1 MDELTKLI
9 QEKRKLRPASIKT
22 YTSNIVKLHEKMG
35 KGRDVKN
42 LDFLKDYDAVIETI
56 KDFKLSSR
64 KTALASIV
72 VGLSA
77 YDDKYKNVLDKYRD
91 DMYSDASEYKK
102 VIEEQNKTQKE
113 DKNWV
118 SIKKLK
124 QVLARTKKDLMG
136 RGVFSKD
143 ELNKKEMDMLQQWV
157 AGMIYIGD
165 DKNPPLRNDITPM
178 SVISNADYRKLSEE
192 DLKKNYL
199 VNQSRN
205 KKFFSLGEYKTAGK
219 YGLKKIDLGS
229 KLNSVMNIW
238 LKYNKT
244 GHLIYNNKGEAM
256 SPNGLTKLL
265 NKTFES
271 TGKKISSTLLRHIY
285 ITEKFPP
292 TDTLKEKQEVADKMG
307 HSTSQQ
313 ELYKKKE

>member
-1 MDELTKLI
+1 MDQLTKLI

-22 YTSNIVKLHEKMG
+22 YISNIVKLHEKMG
-35 KGRDVKN
+35 KGRDVKS
-42 LDFLKDYDAVIETI
+42 LDFLKDYDAVMDTI

-77 YDDKYKNVLDKYRD
+77 YDDKYSTVLDKYRD
-91 DMYSDASEYKK
+91 DMYNDATEYRK
-102 VIEEQNKTQKE
+102 VIEEQNKTPKE

-124 QVLARTKKDLMG
+124 QVLTRTKKDLTG

-178 SVISNADYRKLSEE
+178 SVISNTDYRKLSEDE
-192 DLKKNYL
+192 LKKNYL
-199 VNQSRN
+199 VVQSRN

-219 YGLKKIDLGS
+219 YGLKKIELGS

-244 GHLIYNNKGEAM
+244 PYLIYNNKGEAM

-292 TDTLKEKQEVADKMG
+292 TDTLKEKQRVASAMG
-307 HSTSQQ
+307 HSVGQQ

>member
-1 MDELTKLI
+1 MDELTNLI
-9 QEKRKLRPASIKT
+9 REKRKLRPASIKT
-22 YTSNIVKLHEKMG
+22 YISNIIKLHEKMG

-42 LDFLKDYDAVIETI
+42 LDFLKDYDAVMDTI

-77 YDDKYKNVLDKYRD
+77 YDDKYEDVLKKYRD
-91 DMYSDASEYKK
+91 DMYSDATEYKK
-102 VIEEQNKTQKE
+102 VIEEQNKTPKE
-113 DKNWV
+113 SENWV
-118 SIKKLK
+118 SIKRLK
-124 QVLARTKKDLMG
+124 QVLARTKKDLQD
-136 RGVFSKD
+136 RGVFSKT
-143 ELNKKEMDMLQQWV
+143 ELSKKEMDLLQQWV

-178 SVISNADYRKLSEE
+178 SVISNSDYRKLSDEQ
-192 DLKKNYL
+192 LKKNYL

-244 GHLIYNNKGEAM
+244 GHLIYNSKGDAM

-265 NKTFES
+265 NKTFEA
-271 TGKKISSTLLRHIY
+271 TGKKLSTTLLRHIY
-285 ITEKFPP
+285 NTEKFPP

-307 HSTSQQ
+307 HSTTQQ
-313 ELYKKKE
+313 ELYKKK

>member
-1 MDELTKLI
+1 MDELTNLI
-9 QEKRKLRPASIKT
+9 REKRKLRPASIKT
-22 YTSNIVKLHEKMG
+22 YISNIIKLHEKMG

-42 LDFLKDYDAVIETI
+42 LDFLKDYDAVMDTI

-77 YDDKYKNVLDKYRD
+77 YDDKYEDVLKKYRD
-91 DMYSDASEYKK
+91 DMYSDATEYKK
-102 VIEEQNKTQKE
+102 VIEEQNKTPKE
-113 DKNWV
+113 SENWV
-118 SIKKLK
+118 SIKRLK
-124 QVLARTKKDLMG
+124 QVLARTKKDLQD
-136 RGVFSKD
+136 RGVFSKT
-143 ELNKKEMDMLQQWV
+143 ELSKKEMDLLQQWV

-178 SVISNADYRKLSEE
+178 SVISNSDYRKLSDEQ
-192 DLKKNYL
+192 LKKNYL

-244 GHLIYNNKGEAM
+244 GHLIYNSKGDAM

-265 NKTFES
+265 NKTFEA
-271 TGKKISSTLLRHIY
+271 TGKKLSTTLLRHIY

-307 HSTSQQ
+307 HSTTQQ
-313 ELYKKKE
+313 ELYKKK

>member
-1 MDELTKLI
+1 MDELTNLI
-9 QEKRKLRPASIKT
+9 REKRKLRPASIKT
-22 YTSNIVKLHEKMG
+22 YISNIIKLHEKMG

-42 LDFLKDYDAVIETI
+42 LDFLKDYDAVMDTI

-77 YDDKYKNVLDKYRD
+77 YDDKYEDVLKKYRD
-91 DMYSDASEYKK
+91 DMYSDATEYKK
-102 VIEEQNKTQKE
+102 VIEEQNKSPKE
-113 DKNWV
+113 NENWV
-118 SIKKLK
+118 SIKRLK
-124 QVLARTKKDLMG
+124 QVLARTKKDLQD
-136 RGVFSKD
+136 RGVFSKT
-143 ELNKKEMDMLQQWV
+143 ELSKKEMDLLQQWV

-178 SVISNADYRKLSEE
+178 SVISNSDYRKLSDE

-244 GHLIYNNKGEAM
+244 GHLIYNSKGDAM

-265 NKTFES
+265 NKTFEA
-271 TGKKISSTLLRHIY
+271 TGKKLSTTLLRHIY

-307 HSTSQQ
+307 HSTTQQ
-313 ELYKKKE
+313 ELYKKK